1 MPNPEAC
8 APTSSHEAI
17 SAPTIRLTD
26 LFDGY
31 PLDHELLTQK
41 RMEKLALLLDD
52 VATDTLIESPNK
64 VGVSEVNERNDEAIL
79 HAALSQYGLSGL
91 ARFALSPHVQESMKA
106 YEVSPAF
113 ALQILTALET
123 ESKGIA
129 NPEQHLRLAQ
139 PETNLGYMQ
148 QVSMVEGQGFD
159 AMLAAHNALRMR
171 LAPLLEH
178 VNTPQV
184 SRCLR

>member
-1 MPNPEAC
+1 MPKPEAC
-8 APTSSHEAI
+8 APTSSHEEI

-31 PLDHELLTQK
+31 PLDHEILTQN
-41 RMEKLALLLDD
+41 RMEKLILSLDG
-52 VATDTLIESPNK
+52 VATDALIESPNK
-64 VGVSEVNERNDEAIL
+64 VGVSEVDQRYDEAIL
-79 HAALSQYGLSGL
+79 HAALAEYGITGL
-91 ARFALSPHVQESMKA
+91 ARFALSPHVQENMKA
-106 YEVSPAF
+106 YKVSPEF
-113 ALQILTALET
+113 ALQILTVLET

-129 NPEQHLRLAQ
+129 NPNQHLRLAQ

-184 SRCLR
+184 